1 MIHES
6 EELKDISIQNKS
18 NESMNS
24 LTLERDLYIGWIAVL
39 WINRE
44 REREM
49 NMGIPMLF
57 IFETLIL

>member
-1 MIHES
+1 
-6 EELKDISIQNKS
+6 
-18 NESMNS
+18 MNS

>member
-1 MIHES
+1 MIRES

-24 LTLERDLYIGWIAVL
+24 LTLERDLYIGWITVL
-39 WINRE
+39 WINTG
-44 REREM
+44 REM